1 MEFQVKNICD
11 KCGEVNELDNINL
24 KRALVTCVQ
33 TGEDAILTYYICK
46 RCSTLKVLQIDDS
59 VTTKTFTELKK
70 LITRTAKKKLK
81 GKPIPLDADE
91 KKDKLIGMMDK
102 RRADLMEKFSGK
114 DFKKD
119 EKIFLKNLT
128 FSQRSDIIDSDM

>member
-24 KRALVTCVQ
+24 RRALVTCVQ
-33 TGEDAILTYYICK
+33 TGEDVILTYYICK

-81 GKPIPLDADE
+81 GKKYGERFLDVRTVA
-91 KKDKLIGMMDK
+91 
-102 RRADLMEKFSGK
+102 
-114 DFKKD
+114 
-119 EKIFLKNLT
+119 KNMQQNMT
-128 FSQRSDIIDSDM
+128 T

>member
-1 MEFQVKNICD
+1 MELNIKNICNR
-11 KCGEVNELDNINL
+11 CGEINELDNMNL

-33 TGEDAILTYYICK
+33 TGDEVILTYYVCK
-46 RCSTLKVLQIDDS
+46 RCSTIKVLQIDDK
-59 VTTKTFTELKK
+59 VTTRTFTELKK

-81 GKPIPLDADE
+81 GKPISQDADE
-91 KKDKLIGMMDK
+91 KKNKLIGIMDK
-102 RRADLMEKFSGK
+102 RRVDLIEKYSGK